1 MIGQTI
7 SHYRIVEKLGGG
19 GMGVVYKA
27 EDVNLHRFVALK
39 FLPDDVAKDS
49 QALARFQREA
59 QAASALN
66 HPNICTIYEIGQQD
80 GQPFIVMEFLDG
92 VTLKHRI
99 AGRSL
104 ETELILSLAIEIAD
118 ALDAAHSK
126 GIVHRD
132 IKPANIFVT
141 DRGHSK
147 ILDFGLAKVAP
158 TASSSNQVA
167 SANTLTAAIE
177 EQHLTSPGSTLG
189 TVAYMSPEQARAKEL
204 DARSDLFSFGAVL
217 YEMATGQLP
226 FRGESSAVVFNA
238 ILERAPVPAI
248 RLNPDLPP
256 KLEDIIN
263 KALEKDRELR
273 YQSAAEVRADLK
285 RLKHERESGVTVV
298 AATQRNRR
306 WHWTA
311 PVLVV
316 LAVAA
321 ALISWYLTR
330 NRAQSIDS
338 IAVLPFSHSSQ
349 DVSADYLSDGITE
362 GIISTL
368 SQLPQLRVLAR
379 STVFHYKGKDID
391 PRQVG
396 RELGVKAI
404 VEGRLVERD
413 GSISITADLVD
424 VSTGAELW
432 GEQYNK
438 KGSDAMTLQQE
449 VSRDIAGQLRLRLS
463 PTQQQR
469 LNRNDTQNGE
479 AYRLYLEGRYFWN
492 KRTPEGLRR
501 SADLFEQAISKDAAY
516 ARAYSGLADAYTLM
530 TNYQALRPREA
541 LPKAR
546 EAALK
551 SVQLDDSLGEAH
563 ASLGLVIEEADLDI
577 EASDREF
584 RRALELNPNYP
595 SAHHWYSQNLAE
607 RGRIDEALAEAR
619 RAVELD
625 PLSLPLNQNLADVL
639 GYAHRYDDAIR
650 QYRHTLDLDPAHAD
664 EHDLMAWTFYES
676 GNTEAAQTEWQTW
689 ADTTTD
695 RAGGKR
701 MGEALKLWKR
711 AGAEAF
717 FRFRATSQIKQSE
730 TEYVPPSL
738 IAGNYAS
745 AGDRDAAFQWLQK
758 AIDEPDNYVLYLRI
772 DPSYD
777 KLRSDPR
784 YQQFLKQLKLDR

>member
-1 MIGQTI
+1 
-7 SHYRIVEKLGGG
+7 
-19 GMGVVYKA
+19 
-27 EDVNLHRFVALK
+27 
-39 FLPDDVAKDS
+39 
-49 QALARFQREA
+49 
-59 QAASALN
+59 
-66 HPNICTIYEIGQQD
+66 
-80 GQPFIVMEFLDG
+80 
-92 VTLKHRI
+92 
-99 AGRSL
+99 
-104 ETELILSLAIEIAD
+104 
-118 ALDAAHSK
+118 
-126 GIVHRD
+126 
-132 IKPANIFVT
+132 
-141 DRGHSK
+141 
-147 ILDFGLAKVAP
+147 
-158 TASSSNQVA
+158 
-167 SANTLTAAIE
+167 
-177 EQHLTSPGSTLG
+177 
-189 TVAYMSPEQARAKEL
+189 
-204 DARSDLFSFGAVL
+204 VL
-217 YEMATGQLP
+217 
-226 FRGESSAVVFNA
+226 
-238 ILERAPVPAI
+238 
-248 RLNPDLPP
+248 
-256 KLEDIIN
+256 
-263 KALEKDRELR
+263 
-273 YQSAAEVRADLK
+273 
-285 RLKHERESGVTVV
+285 VV
-298 AATQRNRR
+298 AA
-306 WHWTA
+306 
-311 PVLVV
+311 LVG
-316 LAVAA
+316 
-321 ALISWYLTR
+321 WYLIR

-349 DVSADYLSDGITE
+349 EASVDYLSDGITE

-391 PRQVG
+391 PRQAG

-413 GSISITADLVD
+413 GSIVINADLVN

-432 GEQYNK
+432 GEQYNQK
-438 KGSDAMTLQQE
+438 LSDAMTLQQE

-492 KRTPEGLRR
+492 RRTPEGLRR
-501 SADLFEQAISKDAAY
+501 AADLFEQAVSKDAAY

-530 TNYQALRPREA
+530 TNYLALRPREA

-551 SVQLDDSLGEAH
+551 AVQLDDSLGEAH
-563 ASLGLVIEEADLDI
+563 ASLGLVIVEADLDI
-577 EASDREF
+577 GGSDREF

-595 SAHHWYSQNLAE
+595 SAYHWHSINLAQ

-676 GNTEAAQTEWQTW
+676 GNTEAAQKEWQTW

-701 MGEALKLWKR
+701 MSEALKLWKS
-711 AGAEAF
+711 AGPEAF
-717 FRFRATSQIKQSE
+717 FRFRAAGQIKHSE

-738 IAGNYAS
+738 IAAYYAS
-745 AGDRDAAFQWLQK
+745 AGDRDAAFEWLEK

-784 YQQFLKQLKLDR
+784 YQQLLKQLKLDR